1 MHIETINSFLQSQ
14 NIAVVGVSS
23 KGKGFGA
30 IVYKHLKQ
38 NGYKVFPVNINGG
51 TFENQQLYKSITDI
65 NSPLDS
71 IITVVPPK
79 VTEMIVKEANQLNI
93 KKIWMQ
99 QGSES
104 QTAIKYCNENGI
116 DVVHDE
122 CILMFSEPVKSMH
135 SFHRWIWKII
145 GKYPS

>member
-1 MHIETINSFLQSQ
+1 MQKETINSFLQYK

-38 NGYKVFPVNINGG
+38 NGYNAFPVNINGG

-65 NSPLDS
+65 NSPFDS
-71 IITVVPPK
+71 IITVVPPD
-79 VTEMIVKEANQLNI
+79 VTEMIVDEANQIGI

-116 DVVHDE
+116 DVVHGE
-122 CILMFSEPVKSMH
+122 CIMMFSEPVKSMH
-135 SFHRWIWKII
+135 SFHRWLWKLI